1 MKEGEQV
8 IETVLLQDRQRD
20 RILTYFMLLVLIA
33 RVLIVTT
40 VRIA

>member
-33 RVLIVTT
+33 RVLIAT
-40 VRIA
+40 VKIA